1 MKSLWNSFVVA
12 FSMYSKIPMPRADW
26 TRENMKYSMC
36 FFPWVGLAVGAL
48 EYGWFYLARLLDF
61 HILLSGAGFVLIPV
75 LVTGGIHLDGFLDTS
90 DAMSSWRE
98 REKRLEI
105 LKDSHAGAF
114 AVISGI
120 SYFVLYLGAA
130 GEVTEA
136 CLPVICLAF
145 SVSRTFSA
153 LSVENFPNANPK
165 GTAAAFGK
173 NSLKRKVNAALAVYL
188 ILLTGGGVLLDP
200 LLGVLLMAAA
210 ALCFAFYH
218 HMAMKYFGGITG
230 DLAGFYVC
238 VSELA
243 MILMVVIG
251 NKIAGMI
258 TG

>member
-1 MKSLWNSFVVA
+1 M
-12 FSMYSKIPMPRADW
+12 
-26 TRENMKYSMC
+26 
-36 FFPWVGLAVGAL
+36 
-48 EYGWFYLARLLDF
+48 
-61 HILLSGAGFVLIPV
+61 LIPV
-75 LVTGGIHLDGFLDTS
+75 LVTGGNHLDGFLDTS

-98 REKRLEI
+98 GKAAGDSE
-105 LKDSHAGAF
+105 DSHAGAF

-153 LSVENFPNANPK
+153 LSVENFPQCQSK

-200 LLGVLLMAAA
+200 SWA
-210 ALCFAFYH
+210 C
-218 HMAMKYFGGITG
+218 
-230 DLAGFYVC
+230 C
-238 VSELA
+238 
-243 MILMVVIG
+243 
-251 NKIAGMI
+251 
-258 TG
+258 

>member
-1 MKSLWNSFVVA
+1 MKSLINSFVVA

-26 TRENMKYSMC
+26 TKENMKYSMC

-48 EYGWFYLARLLDF
+48 EFGWFYLAEFLGFQPLLR
-61 HILLSGAGFVLIPV
+61 SAGFVLIPV

-98 REKRLEI
+98 KERRLEI

-114 AVISGI
+114 AVICGA
-120 SYFVLYLGAA
+120 SYMVLYLGAA
-130 GEVTEA
+130 GEVTKE
-136 CLPVICLAF
+136 CLPALCLGF
-145 SVSRTFSA
+145 CVSRTFSA

-173 NSLKRKVNAALAVYL
+173 NSLKQKVNAVLAFYL
-188 ILLTGGGVLLDP
+188 VLLAAASVFLDP
-200 LLGVLLMAAA
+200 LSGLLMMAAA

-218 HMAMKYFGGITG
+218 HMALKYFGGITG

-238 VSELA
+238 ISELA
-243 MILMVVIG
+243 MVLAVVTG
-251 NKIAGMI
+251 NRIAGLI
-258 TG
+258 G